1 MVLGLHGCRDELCFA
16 LFVLRSFCSFVAEGE
31 AAPSARSSESLAFL
45 RVTSVATDTSRC
57 DVSEAWGETS
67 SVQHRNPITQR
78 CVLLHRYQHCT
89 DKWEIAPDLS
99 CRSRSIWGCT
109 GSECCF
115 SAFAAERVP
124 ALPCCCNKGRIT
136 ARVCLHSPPLHLPLS
151 PLPKRMILHGH
162 AAAVK
167 PKSQMFMGACPA
179 QMALGQSILPA
190 AQK

>member
-1 MVLGLHGCRDELCFA
+1 M
-16 LFVLRSFCSFVAEGE
+16 
-31 AAPSARSSESLAFL
+31 
-45 RVTSVATDTSRC
+45 ATDTSRC

-78 CVLLHRYQHCT
+78 CVLLHRYQRGA

-109 GSECCF
+109 GTECCF

-124 ALPCCCNKGRIT
+124 ALPCCQNRGRIA
-136 ARVCLHSPPLHLPLS
+136 ARVRLHSPPFHLPPPTS
-151 PLPKRMILHGH
+151 PRPTRTALHSH

-179 QMALGQSILPA
+179 EMGLGQSILPA